1 MDPGQLRFGALTPV
15 KRVTPVARILR
26 PSPALLP
33 GFRSALERGWSAD
46 NLRGAVAAQET
57 LARLDNDPDSFF
69 QGTDDPQALGPLVT
83 LPDGTQ
89 RARIPGLQRW
99 IWDDDDGPD
108 GFCGQIS
115 LRWAAGGAPLP
126 PHVLGHIGYAVVPW
140 KRQRGHATQALA
152 LMLTEARAQG
162 LPSVEI
168 TTDPDNA
175 ASQRVITANGGVLVE
190 SFDKGAAYGHKPGL
204 RYYVDLG

>member
-1 MDPGQLRFGALTPV
+1 MT
-15 KRVTPVARILR
+15 RILR

-46 NLRGAVAAQET
+46 NVRGAVAAQET
-57 LARLDNDPDSFF
+57 LARLDSDPASFF
-69 QGTDDPQALGPLVT
+69 QATDDPQAKGPLVT

-108 GFCGQIS
+108 GFCGQTS

-140 KRQRGHATQALA
+140 KRQCGHATRALA
-152 LMLTEARAQG
+152 LMLALAREQA

-168 TTDPDNA
+168 TTDPDNT
-175 ASQRVITANGGVLVE
+175 ASQKVITANRGVLLGP
-190 SFDKGAAYGHKPGL
+190 FDKGEAYGNKPGL
-204 RYYVDLG
+204 LYRVDLT